1 MSEADVGL
9 RWVVSHNTT
18 ADRRVTRRADRFVK
32 GDAWMSVTASNVSA
46 DGLEQV
52 EGYVVVVNAIDAAVL
67 PARAPREMEL
77 VQVHL

>member
-1 MSEADVGL
+1 
-9 RWVVSHNTT
+9 
-18 ADRRVTRRADRFVK
+18 
-32 GDAWMSVTASNVSA
+32 MSVTASNVSA